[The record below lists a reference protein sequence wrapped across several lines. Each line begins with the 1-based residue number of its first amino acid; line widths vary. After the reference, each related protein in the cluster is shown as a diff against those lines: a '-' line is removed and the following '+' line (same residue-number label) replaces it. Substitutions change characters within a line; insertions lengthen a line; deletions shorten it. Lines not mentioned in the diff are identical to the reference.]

1 MSNSAISEKSA
12 LRILDIHVSE
22 VEKYP
27 NTLRDIM
34 FERNFE
40 GMIIREIFSSETIE
54 QVVSRLEE
62 GAMSSLFL
70 TRPTKGVD
78 NNRYKPIEIYGQTLI
93 GTSPSGLKN
102 YFECAA
108 AFQQECSSLFEGHL
122 DFEERIENVLSSL
135 CNGLPVEVPQG
146 LEKDQT
152 YTPATIRVLF
162 EGNEMPVHAGNQLVC
177 IPQSEHLN
185 TLIDTTDQFSYFIP
199 ITIPETGGELVIYDM
214 EWNPQENSEEK
225 VLNSRFEQDC
235 KSVSVAPNPGDMLVF
250 DGGRYYH
257 RVAPVSG
264 NRPRRTIGGF
274 MAFAKQ
280 HDKLYY
286 WS

>member
-1 MSNSAISEKSA
+1 MSNSTVSEKPA
-12 LRILDIHVSE
+12 IRILDIHASE

-40 GMIIREIFSSETIE
+40 GMIIREVFPSETVE
-54 QVVSRLEE
+54 QVVSRLED
-62 GAMSSLFL
+62 GAMSSLL
-70 TRPTKGVD
+70 LSRPTKGVD
-78 NNRYKPIEIYGQTLI
+78 ENRYKPIEIYGQTLI
-93 GTSPSGLKN
+93 GTSPLSLKE
-102 YFECAA
+102 YFDCGIT
-108 AFQQECSSLFEGHL
+108 FQEECSSLFQGHL
-122 DFEERIENVLSSL
+122 DFKKQIETVLTSL
-135 CNGLPVEVPQG
+135 CNGLPVEVPKG
-146 LEKDQT
+146 LKECET

-162 EGNEMPVHAGNQLVC
+162 EGNEMPIHAGNQLVD
-177 IPQSEHLN
+177 IPQSKHLN

-199 ITIPETGGELVIYDM
+199 ITVPETGGELIIYDM
-214 EWNPQENSEEK
+214 EWNPEENSEEK
-225 VLNSRFEQDC
+225 ALNLMFEQNC

-257 RVAPVSG
+257 RVTPVSG
-264 NRPRRTIGGF
+264 NLPRRTIGGF
-274 MAFAKQ
+274 MAFSKQ